1 MGVASGSLI
10 VLIKTASRATSAP
23 LKLMTTLLIKNAHIL
38 TMDDHQREIPEGGL
52 FVRDGFIEQV
62 GSTIGLPSEADEVLD
77 LTGHLLL
84 PGLVNTHHHFYQ
96 TLTRAVP
103 SAQDANLFNW
113 LTTLYPIWAR
123 MNPEDIFTSAQ
134 TSLAELALS
143 GCTTA
148 SDHLY
153 LFPNGSKL
161 DDEIAAAQ
169 EIGVRIQA
177 SRGSMSLGQSQ
188 GGLPPDSVVDD
199 EDSILKD
206 SQRVIQQYHDP
217 NPGAFVQ
224 IVLAPCSPFSVTSDL
239 MKQSARLA
247 REYGV
252 HLHTHLAET
261 EDEEQFCLQRFG
273 HRPVGYM
280 QEVGWVGNDVW
291 FAHAVWVND
300 EEIQV
305 FAKHNCGVAHC
316 PTSNMRLAS
325 GIAPVKEYR
334 AAGVNVG
341 LGVDGSASNDGS
353 HLLAEVRNAMLVS
366 RVKEGLTGYSLSND
380 PNRKLMTAREAL
392 FLGTRGG
399 AAVLGRSDIGSLETG
414 KCADFFAVNLNR
426 IGYTGMHDPVAAV
439 VFGQPV
445 EVDYTVVGG
454 RFIVKEGQ
462 LCTVDE
468 QKLIEK
474 HNRAAR
480 RLVT

>member
-1 MGVASGSLI
+1 MS
-10 VLIKTASRATSAP
+10 
-23 LKLMTTLLIKNAHIL
+23 TLLIKNAHIL
-38 TMDDHQREIPEGGL
+38 TMDDHQTELSEGGL
-52 FVRDGFIEQV
+52 FIRDGFIEQV
-62 GSTIGLPSEADEVLD
+62 GQTNQLPQTADEVLD
-77 LTGHLLL
+77 LNNHILL
-84 PGLVNTHHHFYQ
+84 PGLVNTHHHFCQ

-103 SAQDANLFNW
+103 AAQDANLFNW

-123 MNPEDIFTSAQ
+123 LQPEDIFTSTQ
-134 TSLAELALS
+134 TALAELALS

-169 EIGVRIQA
+169 EIGLRIQA
-177 SRGSMSLGQSQ
+177 SRGSMSLGASQ
-188 GGLPPDSVVDD
+188 GGLPPDSVVDT

-206 SQRVIQQYHDP
+206 SQRLIEQYHDAKS
-217 NPGAFVQ
+217 GSMVQ

-239 MKQSARLA
+239 MKQSAKLA

-261 EDEEQFCLQRFG
+261 EDEEQFCLQKFG

-280 QEVGWVGNDVW
+280 QEVDWVGEDVW

-325 GIAPVKEYR
+325 GIAPVKQYR
-334 AAGVNVG
+334 TVGVNVG

-353 HLLAEVRNAMLVS
+353 HLLAEVRNAMLLS
-366 RVKEGLTGYSLSND
+366 RVKEGITGYSVSPVTLGGAEGAVEA
-380 PNRKLMTAREAL
+380 RKLMTAREAL
-392 FLGTRGG
+392 HLGTRGG
-399 AAVLGRSDIGSLETG
+399 AAVLGRKDIGSLEAG

-426 IGYTGMHDPVAAV
+426 IEFAGMHDPVSAI

-445 EVDYTVVGG
+445 RVDYTVVNGK
-454 RFIVKEGQ
+454 FVVKDGQ
-462 LCTVDE
+462 LVTVDE
-468 QKLIEK
+468 HKLIER
-474 HNRAAR
+474 HNKAAK
-480 RLVT
+480 RLLA